1 MKLLRVLQ
9 EREFERIGDSHTTKV
24 DVRVIAATHSDLRQ
38 MVDDGQFREDLFYRL
53 NVIPVHVPPLRERKE
68 DIPLLV
74 QHFLEKFAAG
84 SGADKPAPTV
94 SQEAMRRLM
103 AYHWPGNVRQLENA
117 IERAVAFSAGRSHID
132 LVDLPAEVQLIPEA
146 VPTSVTL
153 PEEGIDLG
161 AYIGNIERELI
172 ALSLERTNGN
182 KGQAARLLNLNR
194 TTLVEKL
201 KRLAR

>member
-1 MKLLRVLQ
+1 MHALA
-9 EREFERIGDSHTTKV
+9 SW
-24 DVRVIAATHSDLRQ
+24 
-38 MVDDGQFREDLFYRL
+38 
-53 NVIPVHVPPLRERKE
+53 PPASL
-68 DIPLLV
+68 P
-74 QHFLEKFAAG
+74 
-84 SGADKPAPTV
+84 
-94 SQEAMRRLM
+94 
-103 AYHWPGNVRQLENA
+103 
-117 IERAVAFSAGRSHID
+117 
-132 LVDLPAEVQLIPEA
+132 PAESRRGCRPGEACSRLITPS
-146 VPTSVTL
+146 VRSSDGGLTSVTL